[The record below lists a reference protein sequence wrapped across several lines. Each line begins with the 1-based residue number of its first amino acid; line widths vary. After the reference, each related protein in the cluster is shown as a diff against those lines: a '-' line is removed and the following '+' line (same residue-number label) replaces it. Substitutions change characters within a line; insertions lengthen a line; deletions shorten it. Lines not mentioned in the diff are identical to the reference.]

1 MNETPPAIDHIQ
13 RWREIVA
20 ARRAQHDAACAAQN
34 RTTDDYWARRAES
47 FRAFVKLAARGT
59 DPLVASVRRQI
70 RPGETVLDIGAGTGR
85 HALALA
91 ADAAR
96 VTALDP
102 SPAMLGFLREDAEE
116 AGLDNIDVIEAGWPD
131 AAEET
136 PPADIVISANV
147 VYPIE
152 DVVPFL
158 VAMDAHARRLCFLQ
172 MMVRQPWFDPPGLW
186 EAVHGEP
193 RRPQPAYMEAVNL
206 LHQLGCYANVQIASA
221 SIPRTFGDLD
231 AAVERFAE
239 SVAVGE
245 DEERRA
251 RLRAALER
259 MLEKQED
266 GQLGL
271 PAQRFNQATIWWEG
285 GALQD
290 TDGA

>member
-1 MNETPPAIDHIQ
+1 MTETPTAIDHVQ

-20 ARRAQHDAACAAQN
+20 ARREQHDAACAVQN
-34 RTTDDYWARRAES
+34 RTTGDYWARRAES
-47 FRAFVKLAARGT
+47 FRAFVKLASRAE

-70 RPGETVLDIGAGTGR
+70 QPGETLLDIGAGTGR

-91 ADAAR
+91 ADAVR

-102 SPAMLGFLREDAEE
+102 SPAMLNFLREDAAEG
-116 AGLDNIDVIEAGWPD
+116 GLDNVDVIEGGWPD
-131 AAEET
+131 AAGET

-147 VYPIE
+147 LYPIE

-158 VAMDAHARRLCFLQ
+158 VAMDGHARRLCFLQ

-186 EAVHGEP
+186 EAVHGAP

-206 LHQLGCYANVQIASA
+206 LHQLGCYANVELASA

-239 SVAVGE
+239 SVAVG
-245 DEERRA
+245 DDAERRG
-251 RLRAALER
+251 RLRAALET
-259 MLEKQED
+259 MLERQED

-271 PAQRFNQATIWWEG
+271 RAQRFSQATIWWEAG
-285 GALQD
+285 VLQD
-290 TDGA
+290 AGAA